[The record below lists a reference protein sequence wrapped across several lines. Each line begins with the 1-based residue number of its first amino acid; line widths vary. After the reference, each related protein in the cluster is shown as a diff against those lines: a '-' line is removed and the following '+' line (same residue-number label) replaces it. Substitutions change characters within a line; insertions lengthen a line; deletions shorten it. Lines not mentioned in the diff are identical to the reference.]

1 MTKTFALALTSL
13 ALSGCGPAANPNDA
27 GSDAF
32 VASAVDAS
40 VGTDAAS
47 ATVDAGNDTGPA
59 ATACADSA
67 FIDLTGGSA
76 NDRMVMVPRGTLTFD
91 NPCITIRAGQAVM
104 FMWDFGAH
112 PLAPGVPGAHHV
124 DPSPIVAQSTGSLYE
139 PTFPTAG
146 DYPYYC
152 TRHTGPMRGVVRV
165 VP

>member
-1 MTKTFALALTSL
+1 MPKTLALTLTTL
-13 ALSGCGPAANPNDA
+13 ALMACGPAATAEDAGNDA
-27 GSDAF
+27 F
-32 VASAVDAS
+32 RAVDAS
-40 VGTDAAS
+40 VDAAS
-47 ATVDAGNDTGPA
+47 PAMNDAGNDTGAA
-59 ATACADSA
+59 ATACAASA
-67 FIDLTGGSA
+67 FLDLTGGTA

-104 FMWDFGAH
+104 FMWDFSAH

-124 DPSPIVAQSTGSLYE
+124 DPSPIVAQSSGSLYE